1 MRYREIKEVTDK
13 QKKDRV
19 IRALSKKRAD
29 DPLFDKTYK
38 LIVGPQIGTRI
49 ENYIKAHED
58 PDIGAEEIAYLVK
71 TIPDLGT
78 TNEVKDFV
86 EKWNAGEEFI
96 NINALIPAG
105 GMQGP
110 APLLDAVQDGI
121 PEKLFVNLTR
131 QNFSKSDAGPAEA
144 ALAIMSQKIRYV
156 GENEG
161 GDLIIN
167 GKKIEIKGGGKS
179 LSSGGGRIYND
190 RHKLDITPMTQ
201 ALAGTPYEGKSVSVV
216 AASQE
221 GGMPADFPTE
231 EFAKAVNQAW
241 FNGKRPEIESTFGTP
256 KFRMAWN
263 IANFDDYKAA
273 AGHDGILIIGVSQ
286 YQYIISGEQLHDFV
300 KQTAKGTLYST
311 KSRQQRE
318 LGIQVSTG

>member
-1 MRYREIKEVTDK
+1 MRYREIKEVTDQ

-38 LIVGPQIGTRI
+38 LIVGPQIGSRI

-86 EKWNAGEEFI
+86 ERWNDGEEFI
-96 NINALIPAG
+96 NINALIPAT
-105 GMQGP
+105 GMKGP
-110 APLLDAVQDGI
+110 APLLDAIADGI

-144 ALAIMSQKIRYV
+144 ALAIMSQNVRYV

-161 GDLIIN
+161 GDLIIDN
-167 GKKIEIKGGGKS
+167 KKIEIKGGGKS
-179 LSSGGGRIYND
+179 LTSGGGRIYND
-190 RHKLDITPMTQ
+190 RHKLDITPMAQ

-216 AASQE
+216 AASQSLPE
-221 GGMPADFPTE
+221 DFPTA
-231 EFAKAVNQAW
+231 EFAQAVNQAW
-241 FNGKRPEIESTFGTP
+241 FNGKRSEIESTFGTD

-263 IANFDDYKAA
+263 QAMFDDYKAA

-300 KQTAKGTLYST
+300 KQTSKGVVYNP
-311 KSRQQRE
+311 KSRQMRD